1 VAELAQSDRRQF
13 LLCLAGFADLFCV
26 SMVITCLPIHL
37 KQIGMAP
44 FYMGLFQSEY
54 GAVQIFSSS
63 ICGRLVRRFGA
74 RNAHS
79 LCCVASAA
87 GYLALGLGPP
97 DFPSLASL
105 RLITALFKHTQ
116 TLQRTQLASSP
127 DVSESRW
134 IRLLG
139 SHSTLSSLGFIV
151 GPMVG
156 GVAFDF
162 GGFRLVTG
170 LACVGFLAV
179 GIATAVS
186 AAAPAAEVAPKS
198 SGRSSRPTPTSSALS
213 AALAVADLLA
223 LQLPMSLAA
232 QLFRHNFALALN
244 SRFSASSAGAGLA
257 TSLGAVSGLLSGL
270 AVGPLQSAT
279 GLGPDRLVLLAAAGQ
294 AACLSLAASGLVT
307 SLAQF
312 AAAQA
317 PLSFFNGLARDAYPT
332 LLRCRLV
339 SSSFACPEAALTDA
353 MAASQSVNSLA
364 RLLAPLLGGC
374 VEAALPGHEAPS
386 QPAAA
391 LISVCLACPL
401 AAAAPAV
408 NWLQSRRG
416 RLAAGCPDADRKSR

>member
-1 VAELAQSDRRQF
+1 QLQAGLFVAELAQSDRRQF

-198 SGRSSRPTPTSSALS
+198 S
-213 AALAVADLLA
+213 
-223 LQLPMSLAA
+223 
-232 QLFRHNFALALN
+232 
-244 SRFSASSAGAGLA
+244 
-257 TSLGAVSGLLSGL
+257 
-270 AVGPLQSAT
+270 
-279 GLGPDRLVLLAAAGQ
+279 
-294 AACLSLAASGLVT
+294 
-307 SLAQF
+307 
-312 AAAQA
+312 
-317 PLSFFNGLARDAYPT
+317 
-332 LLRCRLV
+332 
-339 SSSFACPEAALTDA
+339 
-353 MAASQSVNSLA
+353 
-364 RLLAPLLGGC
+364 
-374 VEAALPGHEAPS
+374 
-386 QPAAA
+386 
-391 LISVCLACPL
+391 
-401 AAAAPAV
+401 
-408 NWLQSRRG
+408 
-416 RLAAGCPDADRKSR
+416 